1 MSFTNGKTGAEEHL
15 RMAFQLAR
23 EAKELG
29 DGPFGALVLN
39 ESKEIIARAGNTTT
53 TEHSVTYH
61 AEINAIQQAEYNR
74 GKGKLKGCTLISSA
88 EPCPMCASA
97 IVWSGLTKVIYGVSI
112 QSMEDAGIGQI
123 SIDSRTIFNKAG
135 REIEVHGPLMEE
147 EGMKVF
153 GIEK

>member
-1 MSFTNGKTGAEEHL
+1 
-15 RMAFQLAR
+15 
-23 EAKELG
+23 
-29 DGPFGALVLN
+29 
-39 ESKEIIARAGNTTT
+39 
-53 TEHSVTYH
+53 
-61 AEINAIQQAEYNR
+61 
-74 GKGKLKGCTLISSA
+74 
-88 EPCPMCASA
+88 MCASA